1 MIAERKRQD
10 KMLVGTPRGV
20 PGRRDGKDVR
30 LGRWLPSAA
39 VEGCRAPRDDV
50 QKAKEP
56 AWREEVEKHGSYHD
70 TSCRGCARYA
80 PRAADACVYARHC
93 KITASKTI
101 TLQPNSSRNPTM
113 GQ

>member
-1 MIAERKRQD
+1 
-10 KMLVGTPRGV
+10 MLVGTPRGV

-39 VEGCRAPRDDV
+39 VEGCRAPRNDV

-56 AWREEVEKHGSYHD
+56 ALGPEREGGK
-70 TSCRGCARYA
+70 ARQLSRHFA
-80 PRAADACVYARHC
+80 PRMCPICPRAADACVYARHC
-93 KITASKTI
+93 KITASETI
-101 TLQPNSSRNPTM
+101 TLQPNSSRNPTT